1 LIYLIYNICRTIYV
15 IALGFSGDK
24 DLGKNNKIIGISV
37 GGVSAIIISIIYYS
51 VLVNIII
58 K

>member
-15 IALGFSGDK
+15 IALSFNGDK
-24 DLGKNNKIIGISV
+24 DLRKNDKIIGISV

-51 VLVNIII
+51 VLVNINI